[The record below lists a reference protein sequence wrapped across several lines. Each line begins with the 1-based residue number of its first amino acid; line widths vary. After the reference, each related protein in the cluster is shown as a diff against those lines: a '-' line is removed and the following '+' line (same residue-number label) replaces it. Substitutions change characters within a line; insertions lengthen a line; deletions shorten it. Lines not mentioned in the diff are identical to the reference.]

1 MLQQKMNEVKIE
13 GILSEIDI
21 KETSFVKNGKTIN
34 ALGGVIKIRVDQN
47 VNGQDVVNEIPVSVF
62 ASELKNDGNPNPVYT
77 SLKTVME
84 TYVSIAAGGIE
95 MADRVRITRA
105 QITSNTYYANGE
117 NLVSYPRITGTFINR
132 IKAEDCKPEA
142 SFEVEFM
149 IGECG
154 YETNAEGE
162 ETGRY
167 RIKGIIP
174 QYGGK
179 VDVVPFYAVKDSVI
193 DAVSNYW
200 QAGDTVHVVGQLNF
214 TSKTEIVE
222 VPVDF
227 GDPIQKKKTITVSDL
242 IIIGGSSSPLEGD
255 FALDPDEVN
264 AALAER
270 KARLEES
277 KTKGKAG
284 NASSDSRTER
294 KSSLQFG
301 F

>member
-21 KETSFVKNGKTIN
+21 KETSFVKNGKTLK
-34 ALGGVIKIRVDQN
+34 ALTGQIKIRVDQN
-47 VNGQDVVNEIPVSVF
+47 INGEDVINEVPVSVF

-95 MADRVRITRA
+95 KADRVRITRG
-105 QITSNTYYANGE
+105 QITSNTYYSNDT
-117 NLVSYPRITGTFINR
+117 LVSYPRITATFINR
-132 IKAEDCKPEA
+132 IKPEDCKPEA

-149 IGECG
+149 IGESG
-154 YETNAEGE
+154 YETDAEGN

-167 RIKGIIP
+167 KIKGIIP

-179 VDVVPFYAVKDSVI
+179 VDVVSFYAVKESVI
-193 DAVSNYW
+193 DAVSQYW
-200 QAGDTVHVVGQLNF
+200 QNGDTVHVVGQLNF
-214 TSKTEIVE
+214 TSKTEIVL

-227 GDPIQKKKTITVSDL
+227 GDPIQKKKTVTISDL
-242 IIIGGSSSPLEGD
+242 IIIGGSATPLEGE

-264 AALAER
+264 VALAER

-277 KTKGKAG
+277 KNKGKS
-284 NASSDSRTER
+284 NSTER
-294 KSSLQFG
+294 KSAPRTFDTG

>member
-21 KETSFVKNGKTIN
+21 KETSFVKNGKTLK
-34 ALGGVIKIRVDQN
+34 ALTGQIKIRVDQN
-47 VNGQDVVNEIPVSVF
+47 INGEDVINEVPVSVF
-62 ASELKNDGNPNPVYT
+62 ASELKNDGNSNPVYT

-95 MADRVRITRA
+95 KADRVRITRG
-105 QITSNTYYANGE
+105 QITSNTYYSNDT
-117 NLVSYPRITGTFINR
+117 LVSYPRITATFINR
-132 IKAEDCKPEA
+132 IKPEDCKPEA

-149 IGECG
+149 IGESG
-154 YETNAEGE
+154 YEIDAEGN

-167 RIKGIIP
+167 KIKGIIP

-179 VDVVPFYAVKDSVI
+179 VDVVSFYAVKESVI
-193 DAVSNYW
+193 DAVSQYW
-200 QAGDTVHVVGQLNF
+200 QNGDTVHVVGQLNF
-214 TSKTEIVE
+214 TSKTEVVL

-227 GDPIQKKKTITVSDL
+227 GDPIQKKKTVTISDL
-242 IIIGGSSSPLEGD
+242 IIIGGSATPLEGE

-264 AALAER
+264 VALAER

-277 KTKGKAG
+277 KNKGKS
-284 NASSDSRTER
+284 NSTER
-294 KSSLQFG
+294 KPAPRTFDTG